1 VKKARIGIDCLF
13 AIPGKT
19 SGTWA
24 FARNLLEELLAVDTE
39 NEYFVF
45 LNRQA
50 ADDFPVRRPN
60 LHLVESRLVGSSVA
74 RRLVY
79 QNSIL
84 PFLLKRHSLD
94 LLHCLGNYGPVF
106 PLLPLVVTVHDVTW
120 FFDRE
125 CEPGRISSGRTA
137 AVDFLLRR
145 SLRRANRI
153 IVDSEFTRRQLVARY
168 AYASSKTTVVYL
180 GLPRR
185 EKVCV
190 QEVEER
196 LRGYRIRRPYLV
208 AVGLYLPHK
217 NIGRLIE
224 AFARIKRE
232 AQIPHQLVLVG
243 SLELNRENLLRAVRQ
258 AGVEED
264 VVFTGFVPDEILTG
278 IYEAA
283 DVVVC
288 PSMMEGFGLPLLEA
302 FANRVPAVCSN
313 AASLPEIAGDAALM
327 FDPLSVE
334 DMARAILEVL
344 RDPPLRSTLVTRG
357 LKRAQDFSFHRAAKE
372 TLALYQQILGL
383 GRERGE
389 SANPPAGAWRR

>member
-24 FARNLLEELLAVDTE
+24 FAKSLLEELLAVDSE

-50 ADDFPVRRPN
+50 ADDFPVRKPN
-60 LHLVESRLVGSSVA
+60 LHLIESRLVGSSVA

-84 PFLLKRHSLD
+84 MFLLKLHSLD
-94 LLHCLGNYGPVF
+94 LLHCLGNYGPIF

-125 CEPGRISSGRTA
+125 CDPGRVSSGRTT

-153 IVDSEFTRRQLVARY
+153 IVDSEYTRRQLVARY
-168 AYASSKTTVVYL
+168 NHTSSKTTVVYL
-180 GLPRR
+180 GLPGR
-185 EKVCV
+185 EKVSA

-196 LRGYRIRRPYLV
+196 LRGYGIRRPFLL

-224 AFARIKRE
+224 AFARIKRP
-232 AQIPHQLVLVG
+232 IFL
-243 SLELNRENLLRAVRQ
+243 
-258 AGVEED
+258 
-264 VVFTGFVPDEILTG
+264 
-278 IYEAA
+278 
-283 DVVVC
+283 C
-288 PSMMEGFGLPLLEA
+288 
-302 FANRVPAVCSN
+302 
-313 AASLPEIAGDAALM
+313 
-327 FDPLSVE
+327 
-334 DMARAILEVL
+334 
-344 RDPPLRSTLVTRG
+344 
-357 LKRAQDFSFHRAAKE
+357 
-372 TLALYQQILGL
+372 
-383 GRERGE
+383 GR
-389 SANPPAGAWRR
+389 